1 MPRGLSCNRG
11 LRYHHTTMFRKF
23 GLGIALAAMCF
34 GAIVALDI
42 PLTNAGSLGEPV
54 FFESAVYP
62 PTPFKVKKA
71 KEQGVELETK
81 AGATITGNLYRPD
94 GTGAFPVVILM
105 HGCGGMGRWN
115 DVWRRR
121 LVDWGYVVLDMDSFG
136 PRGIENGV
144 CFSSDVAGPFSR
156 ALDAHGARSFL
167 ATLPFVAPKRIGV
180 MGMSHGGM
188 SVLQAI
194 NRSTTTKIDGEPF
207 RAAVALYP
215 SCDPNT
221 RPDAPILILAGEL
234 DNWTDPKS
242 CERYLAKLGRDH
254 DVTLKVYP
262 GAYHAFDVAG
272 VDTLVRGHYV
282 VRYDREAAKDAM
294 KRMRAFLGKHLELAP

>member
-1 MPRGLSCNRG
+1 MI
-11 LRYHHTTMFRKF
+11 RKF
-23 GLGIALAAMCF
+23 GLGIALAAMCL
-34 GAIVALDI
+34 GAIMALDV
-42 PLTNAGSLGEPV
+42 PLAVAGSLGEPV

-167 ATLPFVAPKRIGV
+167 ATLPFVAPKHIGV
-180 MGMSHGGM
+180 MGMSHGGN

-194 NRSTTTKIDGEPF
+194 DRSITAKVGGAPF
-207 RAAVALYP
+207 QAAVALYP
-215 SCDPNT
+215 NCDPNT
-221 RPDAPILILAGEL
+221 EPNAPILILTGEL
-234 DNWTDPKS
+234 DNVLDQTDCK
-242 CERYLAKLGRDH
+242 RYRAKLGPDH
-254 DVTLKVYP
+254 DVILKVYP
-262 GAYHAFDVAG
+262 GAHHIFDIAG
-272 VDTLVRGHYV
+272 VDSLWRGHYV
-282 VRYDREAAKDAM
+282 MRYHPEAAEDAM
-294 KRMRAFLGKHLELAP
+294 KRVRAFLAKHLQ